1 MRFAKYASL
10 TFMADEPQPNPA
22 PPASIHERYPVV
34 IVGGG
39 PVGLGL
45 AIELGLRGISCA
57 LVEPRT
63 TLSRIPKGQN
73 LTQRTLEHFAKWGI
87 DKELREA
94 RLMPKGQAIGE
105 LTAYGN
111 LMSEY
116 WHAPAGRELVR
127 AFYAEDNERLPQYQ
141 MEAVL
146 RRKVSTL
153 PSVDALFGWT
163 AGGITQTGSGV
174 EVAIRKDDDGSTRT
188 LAADYLVGC
197 DGSRSSVRTQVGI
210 ERSKQDYEQTML
222 LAVFRSRELHEAL
235 KRFPERSTYRVLRP
249 ELKGYWQFFGRVEH
263 PDGWF
268 FHAPVPPGSKLET
281 FDALA
286 LIQEA
291 AGFAFACEFEH
302 LSFWDMRV
310 AVAEEYQRD
319 RVFIAGDAAH
329 SHPPYGGFGLN
340 NGLEDIVNLGWK
352 LAARLE
358 GWGSELLLQSYSI
371 ERRPVF
377 WETADD
383 FITARIHRDA
393 AFLDRYNPDI
403 DLEEFKQ
410 AWQARETDI
419 GSRFQQYEPNYEG
432 SPVVFGPP
440 GGRNSA
446 HGVHAFKARP
456 GHHLAPVPLSSGGNT
471 FQALARGFTLLAFD
485 ADATS
490 VRDFEVAAQKL
501 RVPLTIV
508 RDTRSGGREVYE
520 AGLVLVRPDQYVVW
534 SGDLAPV
541 GARAVLERAIGKTA
555 HISS

>member
-1 MRFAKYASL
+1 
-10 TFMADEPQPNPA
+10 
-22 PPASIHERYPVV
+22 
-34 IVGGG
+34 
-39 PVGLGL
+39 VGLGL
-45 AIELGLRGISCA
+45 AVELGLRGISCA

-87 DKELREA
+87 DRELRDA

-127 AFYAEDNERLPQYQ
+127 PFYAEDNERLPQYQ

-153 PSVDALFGWT
+153 PSVEPLFGWT
-163 AGGITQTGSGV
+163 AGRIMQTESGV
-174 EVAIRKDDDGSTRT
+174 EVAITKDDDGSTRT
-188 LAADYLVGC
+188 LAAGYLVGC
-197 DGSRSSVRTQVGI
+197 DGSHSSVRAQVGI

-249 ELKGYWQFFGRVEH
+249 ELKGYWQFFGRVDH

-268 FHAPVPPGSKLET
+268 FHAPVPSGSKIET

-286 LIQEA
+286 LIQDA

-302 LSFWDMRV
+302 LSFWNMRV
-310 AVAEEYQRD
+310 AVAEEYQRG

-340 NGLEDIVNLGWK
+340 NGIEDIVNLGWK
-352 LAARLE
+352 LAACLE
-358 GWGSELLLQSYSI
+358 GWGSDLLLRSYSI

-377 WETADD
+377 RETADD
-383 FITARIHRDA
+383 FITARIQRDA
-393 AFLDRYNPDI
+393 AFLDRYNPAVN
-403 DLEEFKQ
+403 LEEFKR

-432 SPVVFGPP
+432 SPMMCGPP
-440 GGRNSA
+440 EGRSSA

-456 GHHLAPVPLSSGGNT
+456 GHHLAPAPLSSGGNT

-485 ADATS
+485 ADAAS
-490 VRDFEVAAQKL
+490 VRDFEVAAQNL

-508 RDTRSGGREVYE
+508 RDSRDGGREVYE

-534 SGDLAPV
+534 SGDLAPG
-541 GARAVLERAIGKTA
+541 GARAVLERAIGNTA
-555 HISS
+555 HVSS

>member
-1 MRFAKYASL
+1 MIDA
-10 TFMADEPQPNPA
+10 PQPKSEHQ
-22 PPASIHERYPVV
+22 PPVDGRYQVA

-45 AIELGLRGISCA
+45 AVELGLRGISCV

-63 TLSRIPKGQN
+63 TLGRIPKGQN

-87 DKELREA
+87 DRELRDA

-146 RRKVSTL
+146 RRKVSTV

-163 AGGITQTGSGV
+163 AGRITQTESGV
-174 EVAIRKDDDGSTRT
+174 EVTITKDDDGNTRT
-188 LAADYLVGC
+188 LAAEYLVGC
-197 DGSRSSVRTQVGI
+197 DGSHSSVRAQLGI

-222 LAVFRSRELHEAL
+222 LAVFRSHELHEAL

-249 ELKGYWQFFGRVEH
+249 ELKGYWQFFGRVDH

-268 FHAPVPPGSKLET
+268 FHAPVPPGSEIET
-281 FDALA
+281 FDALG
-286 LIQEA
+286 LIQKA

-302 LSFWDMRV
+302 LSFWNMRV
-310 AVAEEYQRD
+310 AVAEEYQRG

-329 SHPPYGGFGLN
+329 GHPPYGGFGLN

-358 GWGSELLLQSYSI
+358 GWGSDALLQSYGI
-371 ERRPVF
+371 ERRPVI
-377 WETADD
+377 WETADN
-383 FITARIHRDA
+383 FITARIQRDA
-393 AFLDRYNPDI
+393 AFLDRYNPEVDV
-403 DLEEFKQ
+403 EEFER
-410 AWQARETDI
+410 AWQARESDI

-432 SPVVFGPP
+432 SPIVFGPP

-446 HGVHAFKARP
+446 QGVYAFKARA
-456 GHHLAPVPLSSGGNT
+456 GHHLAPAPLSSGGNT
-471 FQALARGFTLLAFD
+471 FQALGRGFTLLAFD
-485 ADATS
+485 ADVAS
-490 VRDFEVAAQKL
+490 VRDFEDAAQKL

-508 RDTRSGGREVYE
+508 RDTRVGGREIYE
-520 AGLVLVRPDQYVVW
+520 ASLVLVRPDQYVVW
-534 SGDLAPV
+534 SGDRAPA
-541 GARAVLERAIGKTA
+541 GAYAVLERAIGNTA
-555 HISS
+555 DVRRQGAIL

>member
-1 MRFAKYASL
+1 V
-10 TFMADEPQPNPA
+10 TDEPQPNPEL
-22 PPASIHERYPVV
+22 PPSIDGRYPIV

-45 AIELGLRGISCA
+45 AVELGLRGISCA

-87 DKELREA
+87 DRELRDA

-127 AFYAEDNERLPQYQ
+127 PFYAEDNERLPQYQ

-153 PSVDALFGWT
+153 PSVDTLFGWT
-163 AGGITQTGSGV
+163 AGRIMQTASGV
-174 EVAIRKDDDGSTRT
+174 DVAITKDDDGSTRT
-188 LAADYLVGC
+188 LAAGYLAGC
-197 DGSRSSVRTQVGI
+197 DGSHSSVRAQVGI

-249 ELKGYWQFFGRVEH
+249 ELKGYWQFFGRVDH

-268 FHAPVPPGSKLET
+268 FHAPVPSGSKIET

-286 LIQEA
+286 LIQDA

-302 LSFWDMRV
+302 LSFWNMRV
-310 AVAEEYQRD
+310 AVAEEYQRG

-340 NGLEDIVNLGWK
+340 NGIEDIVNLGWK
-352 LAARLE
+352 LAACLE
-358 GWGSELLLQSYSI
+358 GWGSDLLLRSYSI

-377 WETADD
+377 RETADD
-383 FITARIHRDA
+383 FITARIQRDA
-393 AFLDRYNPDI
+393 AFLDRYNPAVN
-403 DLEEFKQ
+403 LEEFKR

-419 GSRFQQYEPNYEG
+419 GARFQQYEPNYEG
-432 SPVVFGPP
+432 SPMVFGPP
-440 GGRNSA
+440 GGRSSA

-456 GHHLAPVPLSSGGNT
+456 GHHLAPAPLSSGGNT

-485 ADATS
+485 ADAAS
-490 VRDFEVAAQKL
+490 VPDFEVAAQNL

-508 RDTRSGGREVYE
+508 RDSRDGGREVYE

-534 SGDLAPV
+534 SGDLAPG
-541 GARAVLERAIGKTA
+541 GARAVLERAIGNTA
-555 HISS
+555 HVSS